1 MLANKLNYGDT
12 IGVVGVSNSL
22 FLNNKY
28 NNFIRAKQF
37 FENKNFKIKF
47 GKYVEEDYY
56 GSCGTKEQKAEDFMK
71 MFLDDEVKAII
82 CLEGGQ
88 TCNTFLDLLDYEEIK
103 KHPKILVGYSDITVL
118 LQAIYEKTG
127 LTTFSGPDF
136 ISFGEP
142 KAEEQY
148 KIFEDAFINKR
159 LDKFNNE
166 NKKIIRNGNT
176 SGKIIG
182 TNLGCMMYLLGTE
195 YLPNINNNILFI
207 ESYKTSPNECQ
218 RRFAHLKQY
227 GIFDKINGVVIG
239 YNYALQK
246 DGNTYPQ
253 MEDIL
258 LEYTKEYKFPIIKCD
273 SFGHKIVNSII
284 PIGENVKIEN
294 GKVMIEDEFLK

>member
-118 LQAIYEKTG
+118 LQAIYKKTG

-136 ISFGEP
+136 MPFGEQ

-195 YLPNINNNILFI
+195 YLPNMNDNILFI

-239 YNYALQK
+239 YNYDLQK

-253 MEDIL
+253 MENIL
-258 LEYTKEYKFPIIKCD
+258 LEYTKEYKFPIIKCN

-284 PIGENVKIEN
+284 PIGGNVKIEN